1 MARLSALADATL
13 GRRAAAGRPGGR
25 SRAPLAVVA
34 MGKCGGGE
42 LNYVSDVD
50 VVFVAA
56 DRRDLPRRH
65 HASPPG

>member
-1 MARLSALADATL
+1 M
-13 GRRAAAGRPGGR
+13 
-25 SRAPLAVVA
+25 A

-50 VVFVAA
+50 VIFVAA
-56 DRRDLPRRH
+56 ERRGPARRD